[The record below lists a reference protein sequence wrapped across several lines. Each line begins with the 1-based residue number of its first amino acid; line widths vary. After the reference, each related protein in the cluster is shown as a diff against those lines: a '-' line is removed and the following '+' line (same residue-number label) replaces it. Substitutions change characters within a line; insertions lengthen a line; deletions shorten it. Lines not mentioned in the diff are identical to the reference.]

1 MVRAVNLGKL
11 AVWQERLLR
20 FGKSRQTINEFCR
33 EGGFSLQSFYLWRK
47 RVAKNSVSVGSAKR
61 LTAGQSFVPVRLTA
75 TAVMPIVICL
85 PNGVRVRLSGDN
97 VEALRAGIE
106 AAGVLPV
113 ATSAA
118 GKETTRC

>member
-11 AVWQERLLR
+11 SVWQERLLR
-20 FGKSRQTINEFCR
+20 FGKSGQTINEFCR
-33 EGGFSLQSFYLWRK
+33 EEGFSPQSFYLWRK
-47 RVAKNSVSVGSAKR
+47 RLAKNSVSVGSASR

-75 TAVMPIVICL
+75 TAVMPIIIRL
-85 PNGVRVRLSGDN
+85 PNGVRVRLPGDN
-97 VEALRAGIE
+97 VDALRAGIE
-106 AAGVLPV
+106 VAAALPV